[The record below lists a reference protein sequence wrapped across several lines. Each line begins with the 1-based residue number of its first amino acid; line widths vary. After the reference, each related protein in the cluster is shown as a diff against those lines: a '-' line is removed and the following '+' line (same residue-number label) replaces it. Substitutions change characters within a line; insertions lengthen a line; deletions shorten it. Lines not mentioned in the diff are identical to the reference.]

1 MIKFSKNCFII
12 DFKEF
17 LNLLLQYMQNNN
29 LKNDQMN
36 LKKIKKILEKEIENK
51 NVKKLIIYK
60 NNKIKKNI
68 IISILI

>member
-1 MIKFSKNCFII
+1 
-12 DFKEF
+12 
-17 LNLLLQYMQNNN
+17 
-29 LKNDQMN
+29 MN